1 MTPAPVVGIVLR
13 RRSASQAEAH
23 RGDAPL
29 PRQAAPVKLDPLN
42 LVQRL
47 RGHVALPAVR
57 AGHDR
62 NALDDQQ
69 RRAPSERTGQSA
81 LQDSRLSA
89 DGAALPRFLHH
100 VQSVYTVR
108 MTTRPVGPNL
118 ATTTTE
124 SSPSSGRPR
133 ITYFR
138 SPHGRSD

>member
-1 MTPAPVVGIVLR
+1 MTPAPAVRLVRR

-23 RGDAPL
+23 RGH
-29 PRQAAPVKLDPLN
+29 AALLREPPPVELDPLD
-42 LVQRL
+42 LMQRF

-69 RRAPSERTGQSA
+69 RRALSERTGQSA

-108 MTTRPVGPNL
+108 MTTHPVGPNL